1 MLEQRDR
8 LALGGPLIAEFGAF
22 LSARMGLH
30 FPPERRGDLERGLAA
45 AAREL
50 GLGDNEACIRS
61 LLASALTRPQLETLA
76 NHLTVGETYF
86 FRERQSF
93 DCLERDVLPE
103 LLRGRRTSER
113 RLRIW
118 SAGCSTGEEPYS
130 IAIVLARSIPDVSDW
145 NISILATDINP
156 RVLRKASLG
165 VYGDWSFRDTPAGI
179 RETFFAKT
187 GDGRFEIAERIR
199 SMVTFGYLNLA
210 EDVYPSVENGTNAM
224 DIVFCRNVLMYF
236 EAAHSRRALEKL
248 GRSLVNEG
256 WLFVNPVEISQ
267 IPLQQLATVNLP
279 GAIVYRKGA
288 RPASAAPEASA
299 LPAWLP
305 GAPLVSKTTVDDVD
319 ALDLPELSP
328 RRRQEIPTSPET
340 ERAESKAPPRK
351 PYEQAAALYAL
362 GRYSEA
368 AETLR
373 EAIAQDPADARA
385 MALLARTCA
394 NQGNLA
400 EAATWCNQALAA
412 DKLNPGWHYL
422 LATIVQEQGAA
433 DKAAAALRRALYLDQ
448 DHALAHFA
456 LGNLVRRQGK
466 LKDSERHYRNALAIL
481 GGCAAEQV
489 LPESEGITAG
499 RLAEII
505 RSSLPCEVSA

>member
-8 LALGGPLIAEFGAF
+8 IALGGSLIAEFSAF

-30 FPPERRGDLERGLAA
+30 FPAERQGDLERGLAA
-45 AAREL
+45 AAREF
-50 GLGDNEACIRS
+50 GFGDIDSCLRS
-61 LLASALTRPQLETLA
+61 LLASAPTRSRLETLA
-76 NHLTVGETYF
+76 SHLTVGETYF

-93 DCLERDVLPE
+93 ECLERHVLPD
-103 LLRGRRTSER
+103 LVRSRRAGER

-130 IAIVLARSIPDVSDW
+130 IAIVLARAIPDASDW

-156 RVLRKASLG
+156 RVLRRATRG
-165 VYGDWSFRDTPAGI
+165 IYGDWSFRDTPEGI

-187 GDGRFEIAERIR
+187 KDGRFEISERIR

-210 EDVYPSVENGTNAM
+210 EDTYPSVENATNAM

-236 EAAHSRRALEKL
+236 EPAQSRRVLEKL
-248 GRSLVNEG
+248 GRSLMNEG
-256 WLFVNPVEISQ
+256 WLFVNPVEISNAAV
-267 IPLQQLATVNLP
+267 PQLATVNLP

-288 RPASAAPEASA
+288 RPASAGAELPAI
-299 LPAWLP
+299 PAWLP
-305 GAPLVSKTTVDDVD
+305 AAPVVSQAPADFVAGSK
-319 ALDLPELSP
+319 PP
-328 RRRQEIPTSPET
+328 EIPPQRWREIPVAPEA
-340 ERAESKAPPRK
+340 ERAEPEVFASMPH
-351 PYEQAAALYAL
+351 EQAASLYAL
-362 GRYSEA
+362 GRYTEA
-368 AETLR
+368 AVILR
-373 EAIAQDPADARA
+373 EAIAQDSGDAKA
-385 MALLARTCA
+385 MALLARCCA
-394 NQGNLA
+394 NQGDLA
-400 EAATWCNQALAA
+400 EARKWCSQAVAA

-433 DKAAAALRRALYLDQ
+433 EEAVAALRRALYLDQ

-456 LGNLVRRQGK
+456 LGNLIRRQGK
-466 LKDSERHYRNALAIL
+466 LKTSERHYRNALAIL
-481 GGCAAEQV
+481 RGCAQEQV

-505 RSSLPCEVSA
+505 RSSLSSEVSA